1 MCLLPHS
8 TGFFESVK
16 IDFREIIAGTVV
28 PWPSWKVGLLMAIV
42 AGVDFGTLSVRVSLV
57 DSERGLLES
66 AVADYPLHRKRED
79 PEYATQSHEDH
90 MRALASATREVLKK
104 AGVPGDQVQAIALD
118 TTGSSVIPVDKD
130 LQPLGEYYL
139 WCDHRAKGEAA
150 EITEAAHQENL
161 EAIQWCGGIYSS
173 EWGFSKLLHWLRHNP
188 EKRSQFASAFEH
200 CDMVA
205 ATLCG
210 IKDPKHVK
218 RSICAMGHKWLWNA
232 QLCGL
237 PPEDFLVKVD
247 PLFQGIRAQLDG
259 EYATS
264 DQIAGT
270 LAADWAEQLGL
281 KAGIPIPVGAF
292 DAHWDAI
299 GAGCRT
305 DDMVNVVGTST
316 CIIGITPSVNLVPG
330 VCGVVQGSVHPLRT
344 GIEAGLSAVGDIF
357 SAIATRAAT
366 DLATLS
372 AGLENYRAGQTGLLR
387 MTWDNGDRTVL
398 VNPNLRGVTLGWNL
412 QSTAQDELFAAIE
425 GTAFHTRVI
434 LDRMAGHGV
443 HIKRVINAGGIPQK
457 NHVLNQVYA
466 DVLGRPVLVPS
477 KSVVSLGSAIFAF
490 LAAGTFKTIEEA
502 QDNICPSYRTFQPN
516 PSAQRTYDT
525 LYSLYSRLYFALGQ
539 RGVSALGEVLP
550 ALIAI
555 AESVN
560 QHH

>member
-1 MCLLPHS
+1 
-8 TGFFESVK
+8 
-16 IDFREIIAGTVV
+16 
-28 PWPSWKVGLLMAIV
+28 MAIV

-57 DSERGLLES
+57 DSERGLLNS
-66 AVADYPLHRKRED
+66 AIAEYPLHRKRED
-79 PEYATQSHEDH
+79 SEYATQSHDDH
-90 MRALASATREVLKK
+90 MRALAAATREVLKK
-104 AGVPGDQVQAIALD
+104 TGIAGDQIEAIALD

-150 EITEAAHQENL
+150 EITEAAHREKL

-188 EKRSQFASAFEH
+188 DKRAQFASAFEH

-205 ATLCG
+205 ATLGG
-210 IKDPKHVK
+210 ITDPRKAK

-232 QLCGL
+232 QLGGL
-237 PPEDFLVKVD
+237 PPENFLVKVD
-247 PLFQGIRAQLDG
+247 PLLKGVRDKLDG

-264 DQIAGT
+264 DHIAGT
-270 LAADWAEQLGL
+270 LSAFWAEKLGL

-299 GAGCRT
+299 GAGCRS
-305 DDMVNVVGTST
+305 DDMVNVIGTST

-357 SAIATRAAT
+357 NAIAARAAT
-366 DLATLS
+366 DVKTLS

-412 QSTAQDELFAAIE
+412 QTTAQDELFAAIE

-457 NHVLNQVYA
+457 NDTLNQVYA
-466 DVLGRPVLVPS
+466 NVLGRPVLVPA

-490 LAAGTFKTIEEA
+490 MAAGTFKTIEEA
-502 QDNICPSYRTFQPN
+502 QDKICPTHRTFLPDE
-516 PSAQRTYDT
+516 SAQRIYAELYP
-525 LYSLYSRLYFALGQ
+525 LYSKLYFTLGQ
-539 RGVSALGEVLP
+539 RGNDGLGDILP
-550 ALIAI
+550 KLIAVAASSI
-555 AESVN
+555 NRDTE
-560 QHH
+560 Q